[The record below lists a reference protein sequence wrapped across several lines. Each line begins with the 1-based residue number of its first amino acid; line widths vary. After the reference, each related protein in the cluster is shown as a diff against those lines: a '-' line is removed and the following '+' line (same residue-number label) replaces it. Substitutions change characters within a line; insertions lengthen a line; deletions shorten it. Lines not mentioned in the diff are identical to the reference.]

1 VIRRAAQL
9 AFVALSFVGFLTAV
23 LLAFVIVIYV
33 FIATLHRTGL
43 IASASAAEVAPPPE
57 RIVVPATSY
66 LYRFKLQREVVARFG
81 EPSSLARIAAQV
93 HQESLWRADARSPY
107 AEGLAQFT
115 PATGAWLSKDV
126 CPEIGPP
133 DPWSADWSVRA
144 VVCYDAWLYARV
156 ADAATPCDRWAFA
169 FGSYNGGLANLQRDQ
184 RRASAKGADPAR
196 WFDHVERFSA
206 RARWAFVENRNY
218 VRRIL
223 TLLEPAYLAAGW
235 SGTAVCA

>member
-1 VIRRAAQL
+1 M
-9 AFVALSFVGFLTAV
+9 AFVAMSFVALFATM
-23 LLAFVIVIYV
+23 LLAGVAIVSV
-33 FIATLHRTGL
+33 VVTTLDRAGL
-43 IASASAAEVAPPPE
+43 IGRANGAEVVAPE
-57 RIVVPATSY
+57 RVVVPATSY
-66 LYRFKLQREVVARFG
+66 LYRYKLQREVIARFG
-81 EPSSLARIAAQV
+81 EPSSVARIAAQV
-93 HQESLWRADARSPY
+93 HQESRWRADARSPY

-115 PATGAWLSKDV
+115 PATGAWLSADV

-169 FGSYNGGLANLQRDQ
+169 LGSYNGGLANLRRDQ
-184 RRASAKGADPAR
+184 RRASANGADPAQ
-196 WFDHVERFSA
+196 WFDQVERFSA
-206 RARWAFVENRNY
+206 RAHWAFVENRDY

-235 SGTAVCA
+235 SGVAVCP